1 MSINSQ
7 ILATMEGEGILN
19 EGALP
24 LPDQTFA
31 PSLAVNSG
39 DVIREGQETPLTD
52 SMKQKL
58 LNPTTVFKSLENQV
72 ETITTMEEVQ
82 KQIATKP
89 AISLADAEQV
99 AMTFEGFTKKI
110 SLKEFTSLPTQTGF
124 NTVKQFMTEQIKLRK
139 ENISTEAEAYFDG
152 HIADAEQAFED
163 FSGFYGERLKENL
176 ECFLN
181 KVKEF
186 FGRKDGV
193 SNQVFQSGNDFINI
207 ATMAIKDIPD
217 LELPGKKD
225 TFEDALENLKGLLEN
240 NVHIKNLILT
250 IKDKGSFKDFNDP
263 KKTAL
268 STSFEPSL
276 VDFLQMFAD
285 PYLKEFVCKL
295 EEDAKEALNEL
306 RDIQKEKNFNPTD
319 FNAMRDFVVEYG
331 EDIDESNAQVHYYI
345 EVIELVQK
353 LHLNASVVLD
363 YFTTDV

>member
-163 FSGFYGERLKENL
+163 FSGFYGERLKVELIRSIIISRNSFGVAVNHNCL
-176 ECFLN
+176 IPHLP
-181 KVKEF
+181 KSKSGMDAAVVKFDSLSDTVGTAAEDHYF
-186 FGRKDGV
+186 FAVTNRNCIRSIIG
-193 SNQVFQSGNDFINI
+193 
-207 ATMAIKDIPD
+207 
-217 LELPGKKD
+217 
-225 TFEDALENLKGLLEN
+225 
-240 NVHIKNLILT
+240 
-250 IKDKGSFKDFNDP
+250 
-263 KKTAL
+263 
-268 STSFEPSL
+268 
-276 VDFLQMFAD
+276 
-285 PYLKEFVCKL
+285 
-295 EEDAKEALNEL
+295 
-306 RDIQKEKNFNPTD
+306 
-319 FNAMRDFVVEYG
+319 
-331 EDIDESNAQVHYYI
+331 
-345 EVIELVQK
+345 
-353 LHLNASVVLD
+353 
-363 YFTTDV
+363 